1 MADKTGTERIPSAD
15 IGSAVKAKVEKLKEA
30 QVQIEQR
37 TRELEAERRKI
48 DADRRELG
56 KMEEALETMKA
67 ELDKRDDD
75 LSVREAD
82 LQKGQRGLK
91 ETQDRFTAE
100 DHRLKEWAKALQTTE
115 NEIKT
120 LQVNAKTERDD
131 IFSKLSEANSKLTG
145 LVEREE
151 LVASREAA
159 LGGSLDRLSK
169 IGDTIA
175 TREKAL
181 SAQQEEFIRLQNE
194 RIANLRQREEEFT
207 SLMETLT
214 RRMRD
219 QEANSASLSEMEL
232 ALKDEFEKLSGERQ
246 RLVAKERNLMEAEKS
261 LASVLEASGIE
272 WETAPAPQP
281 KPALERPPAPEP
293 RGSPPPPPPKHK
305 ETLEQEFERVVAAG
319 NPKVGKSD
327 AIDRMNKALEIAKR
341 ARDTGQDVTDVR
353 KILKNARTAFE
364 NQNWEEA
371 VRLSEQILVMLEST
385 PPASR

>member
-1 MADKTGTERIPSAD
+1 MPMADKTGTERIPSAD

-37 TRELEAERRKI
+37 TKELEAERRRI
-48 DADRRELG
+48 DADRRELS

-67 ELDKRDDD
+67 ELDKRNDD

-82 LQKGQRGLK
+82 VQKGQRGLK
-91 ETQDRFTAE
+91 ETQDRFAAE
-100 DHRLKEWAKALQTTE
+100 DHGLKEWAKALQTTE
-115 NEIKT
+115 NEINT
-120 LQVNAKTERDD
+120 LQVNANTERDD

-175 TREKAL
+175 TRAEDL

-281 KPALERPPAPEP
+281 KPALERPPAPSP
-293 RGSPPPPPPKHK
+293 RVSPPPPRH
-305 ETLEQEFERVVAAG
+305 
-319 NPKVGKSD
+319 
-327 AIDRMNKALEIAKR
+327 
-341 ARDTGQDVTDVR
+341 
-353 KILKNARTAFE
+353 
-364 NQNWEEA
+364 
-371 VRLSEQILVMLEST
+371 
-385 PPASR
+385 

>member
-1 MADKTGTERIPSAD
+1 MPMADKTGTERIPSAD
-15 IGSAVKAKVEKLKEA
+15 IGSAVKAKVE
-30 QVQIEQR
+30 
-37 TRELEAERRKI
+37 
-48 DADRRELG
+48 

-181 SAQQEEFIRLQNE
+181 SGQQE
-194 RIANLRQREEEFT
+194 
-207 SLMETLT
+207 
-214 RRMRD
+214 
-219 QEANSASLSEMEL
+219 
-232 ALKDEFEKLSGERQ
+232 
-246 RLVAKERNLMEAEKS
+246 
-261 LASVLEASGIE
+261 
-272 WETAPAPQP
+272 
-281 KPALERPPAPEP
+281 
-293 RGSPPPPPPKHK
+293 
-305 ETLEQEFERVVAAG
+305 
-319 NPKVGKSD
+319 
-327 AIDRMNKALEIAKR
+327 
-341 ARDTGQDVTDVR
+341 
-353 KILKNARTAFE
+353 
-364 NQNWEEA
+364 
-371 VRLSEQILVMLEST
+371 
-385 PPASR
+385 